1 MSLETDLLLD
11 RRRLKR
17 RLFVWRSLAVL
28 AVLAAVLVALR
39 GENVRFGR
47 SRLARLTVSG
57 VITDDRKLD
66 EAVTRLAD
74 NDSVKALIVAIDS
87 PGGSVAG
94 GEGLHDAIARV
105 AGKKPVVAVMG
116 GLAAS
121 AGYMV
126 AVPADRIFAREA
138 TLTGSIGV
146 LLETGEVSGLL
157 KMLGVNAEAITS
169 GPLKDQPSF
178 TRPLTQQGRDVL
190 QGLVMDMYEQFV
202 GMVAS
207 GRHMDADRVRELA
220 DGRAYTGRQAL
231 KLGLVDAIGGEHD
244 ARQWLAQ
251 NKGVSADLPV
261 EDVSTTSFT
270 SRALSGSLGWMF
282 DALWKSLFSQ
292 GVILDGTRLVW
303 QRFRRLNCHSVAGVM
318 TKSELIAELAV
329 SNPHLRGADVEL
341 IVATIFDQIT
351 GALARGE
358 RVELRGFGAFT
369 VKRRNARTGRNPRTG
384 EAVPVD
390 EKAVPFF
397 KAGKELR
404 ERVNRGKPVRSLAE
418 RVTA

>member
-17 RLFVWRSLAVL
+17 RLVVWRSI
-28 AVLAAVLVALR
+28 AVLAALVAVLAALR
-39 GENVRFGR
+39 GEHPQFGR

-57 VITDDRKLD
+57 LITDDRKLN
-66 EAVTRLAD
+66 EAVTKLAD
-74 NDSVKALIVAIDS
+74 NDNVKALIVVINS

-94 GEGLHDAIARV
+94 GEGLHDAIAHV

-126 AVPADRIFAREA
+126 AVPAARIFAREA

-157 KMLGVNAEAITS
+157 KSLGVSAEAITS

-178 TRPLTQQGRDVL
+178 TKPLSQQGRDVL

-202 GMVAS
+202 AMVAS
-207 GRHMDADRVRELA
+207 GRHLDIARVHELA

-244 ARQWLAQ
+244 ARLWLAQ
-251 NKGVSADLPV
+251 NKDVSADLPV
-261 EDVSTTSFT
+261 EDVSTSGFA
-270 SRALSGSLGWMF
+270 SRALTGSLGWMF
-282 DALWKSLFSQ
+282 DELWKSLFSQ
-292 GVILDGTRLVW
+292 GVILDGARLVW
-303 QRFRRLNCHSVAGVM
+303 QRFG
-318 TKSELIAELAV
+318 
-329 SNPHLRGADVEL
+329 G
-341 IVATIFDQIT
+341 
-351 GALARGE
+351 
-358 RVELRGFGAFT
+358 
-369 VKRRNARTGRNPRTG
+369 
-384 EAVPVD
+384 
-390 EKAVPFF
+390 
-397 KAGKELR
+397 
-404 ERVNRGKPVRSLAE
+404 
-418 RVTA
+418 